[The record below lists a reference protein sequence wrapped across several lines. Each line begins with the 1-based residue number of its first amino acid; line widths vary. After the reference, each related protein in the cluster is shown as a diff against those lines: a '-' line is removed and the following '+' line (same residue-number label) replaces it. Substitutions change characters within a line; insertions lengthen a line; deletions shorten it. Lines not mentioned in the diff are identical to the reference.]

1 MRLLRSDQVNEIS
14 DPVRSKFAMVVPV
27 IEATLFALNAER
39 VARLGGLA
47 QWTLADLSREYREG
61 SGDAGICFEYAVH
74 DAIAREDPL
83 IWPLASEVLE
93 RYCGIGQG
101 SESLLFGPEKDGR
114 IPVIESVENA
124 LTDDSQLYVGYRG
137 RPPKLKRHVRTIV
150 RAFRRPDDRS
160 GLPRSMRG
168 VWKADLFL
176 GNHLVDNW
184 VGTSVK
190 INRGKLEGAPGLRI
204 GIYPMTHA
212 RDTPRKDDAL
222 NLVLL
227 PLPYDGEFMELF
239 YKAFFLVRALLEAD
253 AHVPAEIRLPDAE
266 DRYIC
271 QELETRRKY
280 PILEVVGAL
289 RDMSQRDLLRDG
301 GIVEVAPTA
310 AVSVESGLETEPEPL
325 PDAEFVSLSP
335 VASERVEDA

>member
-1 MRLLRSDQVNEIS
+1 MRFLLSKQINEIS

-27 IEATLFALNAER
+27 IEATLFALNSER
-39 VARLGGLA
+39 IARLGGLA
-47 QWTLADLSREYREG
+47 QWTLADLAREYREG

-74 DAIAREDPL
+74 DAIARRDQL

-93 RYCGIGQG
+93 RYCGIPQG
-101 SESLLFGPEKDGR
+101 TESLLFGPEKDGR

-150 RAFRRPDDRS
+150 RAFRRPDDRT

-176 GNHLVDNW
+176 GNHTVDNW

-190 INRGKLEGAPGLRI
+190 IKRAALEGAPGLRI
-204 GIYPMTHA
+204 GIYPKTHA
-212 RDTPRKDDAL
+212 RDDPRRDEML

-227 PLPYDGEFMELF
+227 PLPYDGDFMELF
-239 YKAFFLVRALLEAD
+239 YKSFYLVRAFLDAD
-253 AHVPAEIRLPDAE
+253 ARLPAEVRLPDAE

-271 QELETRRKY
+271 RELVARRTF
-280 PILEVVGAL
+280 PILAVVEVL
-289 RDMSQRDLLRDG
+289 REMSQRDLLKNEG
-301 GIVEVAPTA
+301 VAEVTPTA
-310 AVSVESGLETEPEPL
+310 AVSIEAGLESDPPL
-325 PDAEFVSLSP
+325 LRDSEFVSLSP
-335 VASERVEDA
+335 VAEERIGEA

>member
-1 MRLLRSDQVNEIS
+1 MRFLLSEQLNEIS

-27 IEATLFALNAER
+27 IEATLFALNSER
-39 VARLGGLA
+39 IARLGGLA
-47 QWTLADLSREYREG
+47 QWTLADLAREYREG

-74 DAIAREDPL
+74 DAIARREPL

-93 RYCGIGQG
+93 RYCGIPQG

-150 RAFRRPDDRS
+150 RAFRRPDDRT

-176 GNHLVDNW
+176 GNHAVDNW

-190 INRGKLEGAPGLRI
+190 IKRAALEGAPGLRI
-204 GIYPMTHA
+204 GIYPKTHA
-212 RDTPRKDDAL
+212 RDDPRRDEIL
-222 NLVLL
+222 NLILL

-239 YKAFFLVRALLEAD
+239 YKSFYLVRAFLDAD
-253 AHVPAEIRLPDAE
+253 ARLPAEVRLPDAE

-271 QELETRRKY
+271 KELEARRTFA
-280 PILEVVGAL
+280 ILQVVDVL
-289 RDMSQRDLLRDG
+289 REMSQHDLLKDEG
-301 GIVEVAPTA
+301 VEEVTPTA
-310 AVSVESGLETEPEPL
+310 AVSIEAGLD
-325 PDAEFVSLSP
+325 PDPPAIPDSEFVSLSP
-335 VASERVEDA
+335 VAEKRTGEA

>member
-1 MRLLRSDQVNEIS
+1 MRFLLSEQVNEIS

-27 IEATLFALNAER
+27 IEATLFALNSER
-39 VARLGGLA
+39 IARLGGLA
-47 QWTLADLSREYREG
+47 QWTLADLAREYREG

-74 DAIAREDPL
+74 DAIARRDRL

-93 RYCGIGQG
+93 RFCGIPQG

-150 RAFRRPDDRS
+150 RAFRRPDDRT

-176 GNHLVDNW
+176 GNHAVDNW

-190 INRGKLEGAPGLRI
+190 IKRAALEGAPGLRI
-204 GIYPMTHA
+204 GIYPKTHA
-212 RDTPRKDDAL
+212 RDDPRRDEIL
-222 NLVLL
+222 NLILL

-239 YKAFFLVRALLEAD
+239 YKSFYLVRAFLDAD
-253 AHVPAEIRLPDAE
+253 ARLPAEVRLPDAE

-271 QELETRRKY
+271 RELESRRMF
-280 PILEVVGAL
+280 PISAVVEVL
-289 RDMSQRDLLRDG
+289 REMSQRDLLKDEG
-301 GIVEVAPTA
+301 VAEVRPTA
-310 AVSVESGLETEPEPL
+310 ALSIEAGLESDPPPL
-325 PDAEFVSLSP
+325 HDSEFVSLSP
-335 VASERVEDA
+335 VAEERTGEA

>member
-1 MRLLRSDQVNEIS
+1 MRILLSEQISEIS

-27 IEATLFALNAER
+27 IEATLFALNGDR

-47 QWTLADLSREYREG
+47 QWTLADLAREYREG

-74 DAIAREDPL
+74 DAIARRDPL
-83 IWPLASEVLE
+83 IWPFASEVLE
-93 RYCGIGQG
+93 RYCGIPQG

-150 RAFRRPDDRS
+150 RAFRRPDDRT

-176 GNHLVDNW
+176 GNHIVDNW

-190 INRGKLEGAPGLRI
+190 INRASLEGAPGLRI
-204 GIYPMTHA
+204 GIYPKTHA
-212 RDTPRKDDAL
+212 RDDPRKDEIL

-227 PLPYDGEFMELF
+227 PLPYDGDFMELF
-239 YKAFFLVRALLEAD
+239 YKSFYLVRAFLDAD
-253 AHVPAEIRLPDAE
+253 ARVPAEVRLPDAE

-271 QELETRRKY
+271 RELEARRIFS
-280 PILEVVGAL
+280 ILAVVEVL
-289 RDMSQRDLLRDG
+289 REMSQRDLLKDETVR
-301 GIVEVAPTA
+301 EVRPTA
-310 AVSVESGLETEPEPL
+310 AVSVEAGLESEPSPL
-325 PDAEFVSLSP
+325 SDSEFVSLSP
-335 VASERVEDA
+335 VAKERIGEA

>member
-1 MRLLRSDQVNEIS
+1 MRLLRSRQINRIS
-14 DPVRSKFAMVVPV
+14 DGVRSKFAMVVPV

-39 VARLGGLA
+39 IARLGGLA
-47 QWTLADLSREYREG
+47 QWTLADLAREYREG

-74 DAIAREDPL
+74 DAIARRDPL

-93 RYCGIGQG
+93 RYCGIREG

-124 LTDDSQLYVGYRG
+124 LTDDSQLFVGYRG

-150 RAFRRPDDRS
+150 RAFRRPDDRT

-176 GNHLVDNW
+176 GNHAVDNW
-184 VGTSVK
+184 VGTTVK
-190 INRGKLEGAPGLRI
+190 INRATLEGAPGLRI
-204 GIYPMTHA
+204 GIYPKTHA
-212 RDTPRKDDAL
+212 RDDPRRDDVL

-239 YKAFFLVRALLEAD
+239 YKSFYLVRAFLGAD
-253 AHVPAEIRLPDAE
+253 AHIPAEVRLPDAE

-271 QELETRRKY
+271 RELEARRAF
-280 PILEVVGAL
+280 PLLEVVAAL
-289 RDMSQRDLLRDG
+289 RDMSQPDLLTEEG
-301 GIVEVAPTA
+301 VLEVMPTA
-310 AVSVESGLETEPEPL
+310 AVSVESGLETEPSPVA
-325 PDAEFVSLSP
+325 DQEFVSLSP
-335 VASERVEDA
+335 IAGERVSDS